1 MKRLLGLIFF
11 AFLLA
16 LLAACQQVDPDSH
29 YGRMR
34 QAGKMVV
41 GTSADYAPFESLDSA
56 GNFTGFDIALIREIG
71 HRLKLDV
78 EIQDRPFDSLID
90 AVAAGEIDLAISA
103 FNYSEER
110 DATVDFTDPYYSA
123 RDAILIVEGSPLMF
137 NGPTDLAAYR
147 VGVQRGTTQDGWI
160 AENLVSSGSMSPD
173 NVAGFERLDDAVS
186 ALQAGEVDAVLMES
200 VVALSLIDELG
211 GLRIGYEGAVS
222 SGPINIVVP
231 EGDAEL
237 TEVLNETI
245 AKLEEEGFIDR
256 LIIDYMQ

>member
-16 LLAACQQVDPDSH
+16 LLGACQQVDPDSH
-29 YGRMR
+29 YGQMR

-41 GTSADYAPFESLDSA
+41 GTSADYPPFESLDSA
-56 GNFTGFDIALIREIG
+56 GHFTGFDIALIREIG
-71 HRLKLDV
+71 ERLRLEV

-90 AVAAGEIDLAISA
+90 AVANGEVDLAISA
-103 FNYSEER
+103 FNYSAER
-110 DATVDFTDPYYSA
+110 DETVDFTEAYYTA
-123 RDAILIVEGSPLMF
+123 RDAILIAEGSPMTF

-147 VGVQRGTTQDGWI
+147 AGVQSGTTQDGWI
-160 AENLVSSGSMSPD
+160 ADNLVSSGAMD
-173 NVAGFERLDDAVS
+173 AENVVGYERLDEAVA

-200 VVALSLIDELG
+200 VVALSLIDDLG

-231 EGDAEL
+231 DGDVEL
-237 TEVLNETI
+237 TAALDETI
-245 AKLEEEGFIDR
+245 AELAEEGFIDQ
-256 LIIDYMQ
+256 LIVDYMK

>member
-29 YGRMR
+29 YGQMR
-34 QAGKMVV
+34 QAGMMIV
-41 GTSADYAPFESLDSA
+41 GTSADYPPFESLDSA

-71 HRLKLDV
+71 SRLKLEV

-90 AVAAGEIDLAISA
+90 AVAAGEVDLAISA

-110 DATVDFTDPYYSA
+110 DAIVDFTAPYYKA
-123 RDAILIVEGSPLMF
+123 RDAVLIVEGSPVMF

-147 VGVQRGTTQDGWI
+147 VGVQSGTTQDGWI
-160 AENLVSSGSMSPD
+160 AENLVGSGAMSAD
-173 NVAGFERLDDAVS
+173 NVTGFERLDDAVA

-200 VVALSLIDELG
+200 VVALSLIDNLG
-211 GLRIGYEGAVS
+211 GLRVGYEGAVS

-231 EGDAEL
+231 EGDVEL
-237 TEVLNETI
+237 TGALNETI
-245 AKLEEEGFIDR
+245 AELEEEGFVDQ
-256 LIIDYMQ
+256 LIIDYMK